1 MVLDEH
7 YIFHVLYSTVLF
19 KQRIYFFYFSFK
31 SFLIKKKLVVRHK
44 NAYARSILLFTMDSF
59 SKLVTP
65 LGIVIDV
72 ILSVAFFV
80 YMASVVASHV
90 PLPVENYPI
99 ANPAITYATSACLSG
114 VFWLA
119 LGCFRVTW
127 KDYVL
132 RRKGGCGCSK
142 SSCS

>member
-1 MVLDEH
+1 
-7 YIFHVLYSTVLF
+7 
-19 KQRIYFFYFSFK
+19 
-31 SFLIKKKLVVRHK
+31 
-44 NAYARSILLFTMDSF
+44 MDSF

-72 ILSVAFFV
+72 ILSIAFFV
-80 YMASVVASHV
+80 YMGDVIGPHV
-90 PLPVENYPI
+90 PLPAHQYPM
-99 ANPAITYATSACLSG
+99 ANPAITYATAACLSG

-132 RRKGGCGCSK
+132 RRKGNCGCSR